1 MEQLY
6 HQIERLK
13 SRLSARQY
21 LVFSATL
28 VGLAAGMLAVILKLI
43 VHGIQNISHTKY
55 LFSPSKQPYYLAF
68 PTVGILLTVWF
79 VNKILKGD
87 LGRGVANILYE
98 IARKSAHV
106 KRHKIYSHI
115 VTSALTVGLG
125 GSAGLEAPIVVTGSA
140 VGSNL
145 ATALKHAYR
154 DRALLLG
161 CGAAAGIA
169 AVFNAPIAGVM
180 FAMEVLLVDVSIS
193 AFIPLIISAACGALF
208 SRAVLNE
215 DSLFSF
221 KLQQPFNWVNTP
233 FYILL
238 GILSAFVSLYYV
250 RIAHSI
256 TNYFKNST
264 LKSYQKALLGG
275 FILALLIAL
284 FPSLFGEGY
293 PSIRLLADGK
303 PEILLQKS
311 ILSDFLPKNMDK
323 NTFLGFNTEGSIL
336 LFFLGATIFIKAIA
350 TSVTLGSGGNGGNFA
365 PSLFVGAYVGFFFSR
380 LINTVFNVKLTESNF
395 TIVGMAGILSGV
407 MYAPLTAIFLIAE
420 VAGGYDLIIPLMIV
434 STISNVFVRH
444 FEPISIET
452 KAMIERG
459 EVFSQDKDRNIL
471 LLLKASKLIETDF
484 KTVKPT
490 DSLGELVDTIKV
502 SYRNLFAVVNEKGQ
516 FEGILTLDDVRSV
529 MFDVTLYDKLF
540 VEDIMKMPPSVL
552 HLNED
557 MGAVMKKF
565 DQTNAWNLPVVDESG
580 AYVGFIS
587 KSAIFSNYRSQLI
600 SMSDRD
606 DK

>member
-1 MEQLY
+1 MAQLY
-6 HQIERLK
+6 YQFQRFK
-13 SRLSARQY
+13 SSISARQY

-28 VGLAAGMLAVILKLI
+28 VGIAAGFLAIVLKLI
-43 VHGIQNISHTKY
+43 VHGIQTLSHTTQVFAP
-55 LFSPSKQPYYLAF
+55 LKQPYYLVF
-68 PTVGILLTVWF
+68 PTVGILLTVLF
-79 VNKILKGD
+79 INKILNGD
-87 LGRGVANILYE
+87 LGRGVSNILFE

-106 KRHKIYSHI
+106 KRHKLYSHVI
-115 VTSALTVGLG
+115 TSALTAGFG

-145 ATALKHAYR
+145 ATALGHAYR
-154 DRALLLG
+154 ERALLLG

-180 FAMEVLLVDVSIS
+180 FAMEVLLADVTIS

-221 KLQQPFNWVNTP
+221 KLQQPFNWHNTP
-233 FYILL
+233 FYVLL
-238 GILSAFVSLYYV
+238 GVFSAFISLYYV
-250 RIAHSI
+250 RIAHSVS
-256 TNYFKNST
+256 TFFKNSS
-264 LKSYQKALLGG
+264 LSSYQKALLGG
-275 FILALLIAL
+275 FILAALIAV

-303 PEILLQKS
+303 PELLLQKS
-311 ILSDFLPKNMDK
+311 ILADFIPQNLSKD
-323 NTFLGFNTEGSIL
+323 TFLGFNTEGSIL
-336 LFFLGATIFIKAIA
+336 LLFLGATLFIKAIA
-350 TSVTLGSGGNGGNFA
+350 TSVTLGAGGNGGNFA
-365 PSLFVGAYVGFFFSR
+365 PSLFVGSYVGFFFAR
-380 LINTVFNVKLTESNF
+380 FINMLFNLKLPESNF

-444 FEPISIET
+444 FEPISLET

-459 EVFSQDKDRNIL
+459 EVFSHDKDRNIL
-471 LLLKASKLIETDF
+471 LLLKADNLIETDF

-490 DSLGELVDTIKV
+490 DSLGVLIETIKI
-502 SYRNLFAVVNEKGQ
+502 SHRNLFAVVNEKQ
-516 FEGILTLDDVRSV
+516 EFEGILTLDDVRSV
-529 MFDVTLYDKLF
+529 MFDVALYDTLF
-540 VEDIMKMPPSVL
+540 VENIMKMPPSVL
-552 HLNED
+552 RINDD
-557 MGAVMKKF
+557 MGTVMKKF
-565 DQTNAWNLPVVDESG
+565 DETNAWNLPVVDAENV
-580 AYVGFIS
+580 YIGFIS

-600 SMSDRD
+600 SMNGDN
-606 DK
+606 

>member
-1 MEQLY
+1 MKHLY
-6 HQIERLK
+6 NYLLRLK
-13 SRLSARQY
+13 SRFSARQY

-28 VGLAAGMLAVILKLI
+28 VGIAAGILAVCLKLI
-43 VHGIQNISHTKY
+43 VHGIQSIFSIAQP
-55 LFSPSKQPYYLAF
+55 FSPSKQPYFLVL
-68 PTVGILLTVWF
+68 PTVGILLTVVF
-79 VNKILKGD
+79 VHKILRGD
-87 LGRGVANILYE
+87 LGRGIANILYE

-106 KRHKIYSHI
+106 KRHKLYSHI
-115 VTSALTVGLG
+115 FTSALTVGFG

-145 ATALKHAYR
+145 ATALGHSYR
-154 DRALLLG
+154 ERTLLLG

-180 FAMEVLLVDVSIS
+180 FAMEVLLADVTIS

-208 SRAVLNE
+208 SKAVLNE
-215 DSLFSF
+215 ANLFSF
-221 KLQQPFNWVNTP
+221 KWQQPFNWINTP

-238 GILSAFVSLYYV
+238 GIFCAFISLYYV
-250 RIAHSI
+250 RIAHFIS
-256 TNYFKNST
+256 TFFKNST
-264 LKSYQKALLGG
+264 LNIYQKALLGG
-275 FILALLIAL
+275 FILAALIAL

-293 PSIRLLADGK
+293 ASIRLLADGK
-303 PEILLQKS
+303 PEILLEKS
-311 ILSDFLPKNMDK
+311 VFFDFFKQ
-323 NTFLGFNTEGSIL
+323 NTEGGIL
-336 LFFLGATIFIKAIA
+336 LAFLGATIFIKAIA

-365 PSLFVGAYVGFFFSR
+365 PSLFVGSYVGFFFSR
-380 LINTVFNVKLTESNF
+380 LINTVFNLKLPESNF

-459 EVFSQDKDRNIL
+459 EVFSHDKDRNIL
-471 LLLKASKLIETDF
+471 LLLKAKKLIETDF
-484 KTVKPT
+484 KTIKPNNT
-490 DSLGELVDTIKV
+490 LGELIETIKI
-502 SYRNLFAVVNEKGQ
+502 SSRNLFAVVGENGR

-529 MFDVTLYDKLF
+529 MFDVALYDTIL
-540 VEDIMKMPPSVL
+540 VEDIMKIPPSVL
-552 HLNED
+552 RLTED
-557 MGAVMKKF
+557 MGVVMKKF
-565 DQTNAWNLPVVDESG
+565 DDTNAWNLPVVDESG
-580 AYVGFIS
+580 AYMGFIS

-600 SMSDRD
+600 SMSGES
-606 DK
+606 

>member
-1 MEQLY
+1 MKQLFSFFQ
-6 HQIERLK
+6 QIK

-28 VGLAAGMLAVILKLI
+28 IGISAGILALALKLT
-43 VHGIQNISHTKY
+43 VRGIQILFNTEQ
-55 LFSPSKQPYYLAF
+55 LFSPLKQPYYLVL
-68 PTVGILLTVWF
+68 PLVGILLSVLF
-79 VNKILKGD
+79 VNRFLNGD
-87 LGRGVANILYE
+87 LGRGVANILFE

-115 VTSALTVGLG
+115 VTSAFTVGFG

-145 ATALKHAYR
+145 ATALGHSYR
-154 DRALLLG
+154 ERALLLG

-180 FAMEVLLVDVSIS
+180 FAMEVLLADVTIS

-208 SRAVLNE
+208 SKVILNE
-215 DSLFSF
+215 TSLFSF
-221 KLQQPFNWVNTP
+221 KLQQPFNWINTP

-238 GILSAFVSLYYV
+238 GIFCAFISLYYI
-250 RIAHSI
+250 RMSHIISS
-256 TNYFKNST
+256 FLKNPVFNT
-264 LKSYQKALLGG
+264 YQKVIFGG
-275 FILALLIAL
+275 CVLAVLIAL

-293 PSIRLLADGK
+293 SSIRLLADGK
-303 PEILLQKS
+303 ADVLFQKSAFFDYFTRNSAQKPVFTEGVILLC
-311 ILSDFLPKNMDK
+311 
-323 NTFLGFNTEGSIL
+323 
-336 LFFLGATIFIKAIA
+336 FLGATIFAKAIA
-350 TSVTLGSGGNGGNFA
+350 TSVTLAAGGNGGNFA
-365 PSLFVGAYVGFFFSR
+365 PSLFVGSYVGFVFSR
-380 LINTVFNVKLTESNF
+380 LFNTVFNLKLTESNF

-434 STISNVFVRH
+434 STISSVFVRH

-471 LLLKASKLIETDF
+471 LLLTANKLIETDF
-484 KTVKPT
+484 KTINPNN
-490 DSLGELVDTIKV
+490 SLGELIDVIKT
-502 SYRNLFAVVNEKGQ
+502 SKRNLFAVVNENGR

-529 MFDVTLYDKLF
+529 MFDVELYPKIF
-540 VEDIMKMPPSVL
+540 VEDLMKMPPSVL
-552 HLNED
+552 RLNED

-565 DQTNAWNLPVVDESG
+565 DDTNAWNLPVVDELG
-580 AYVGFIS
+580 IYIGFIS
-587 KSAIFSNYRSQLI
+587 KSAIFSNYRNQLI
-600 SMSDRD
+600 SMNSEA
-606 DK
+606 

>member
-1 MEQLY
+1 MEHLFNY
-6 HQIERLK
+6 LKRLK
-13 SRLSARQY
+13 LNLSARQY

-28 VGLAAGMLAVILKLI
+28 VGIAAGILAVILKLI
-43 VHGIQNISHTKY
+43 VHGIQVLSHTTQ
-55 LFSPSKQPYYLAF
+55 LFSPAKQPYYLVF
-68 PTVGILLTVWF
+68 PTVGILLAVFF
-79 VNKILKGD
+79 VNKILRGD
-87 LGRGVANILYE
+87 LGRGVANVLFE

-106 KRHKIYSHI
+106 KRHKMYSHI
-115 VTSALTVGLG
+115 VTSALTAGFG

-145 ATALKHAYR
+145 ATALGHAYR

-180 FAMEVLLVDVSIS
+180 FAMEVLLADVTIS

-215 DSLFSF
+215 DSLFVF
-221 KLQQPFNWVNTP
+221 KLQQPFNWLNTP
-233 FYILL
+233 FYVILGL
-238 GILSAFVSLYYV
+238 FSAFVSLYYV
-250 RIAHSI
+250 RIAHSVA
-256 TNYFKNST
+256 TFFKNST
-264 LKSYQKALLGG
+264 LTSYQKALLGG
-275 FILALLIAL
+275 VLLAVLIAL

-303 PEILLQKS
+303 PEVLLQKS
-311 ILSDFLPKNMDK
+311 ILWGFFDK
-323 NTFLGFNTEGSIL
+323 STEGPL
-336 LFFLGATIFIKAIA
+336 LLTFLGATIFIKAIA
-350 TSVTLGSGGNGGNFA
+350 TSVTLGAGGNGGNFA
-365 PSLFVGAYVGFFFSR
+365 PSLFVGAYTGFFFSR
-380 LINTVFNVKLTESNF
+380 LINGLFNLKLPESNF

-434 STISNVFVRH
+434 STISSVFVRH

-471 LLLKASKLIETDF
+471 LLLRAQNLIETDF
-484 KTVKPT
+484 KTIKPT
-490 DSLGELVDTIKV
+490 DSLGELIETIKI
-502 SYRNLFAVVNEKGQ
+502 SHRNLFAVVNDKQQ

-529 MFDVTLYDKLF
+529 MFDADLYNKLF

-552 HLNED
+552 RLNED

-565 DQTNAWNLPVVDESG
+565 DETNAWNLPVVDESG
-580 AYVGFIS
+580 VYVGFIS
-587 KSAIFSNYRSQLI
+587 KSAIFSNYRNQLI
-600 SMSDRD
+600 SMSGE
-606 DK
+606 

>member
-1 MEQLY
+1 MRHLY
-6 HQIERLK
+6 YQFQRFK
-13 SRLSARQY
+13 SRISARQY

-28 VGLAAGMLAVILKLI
+28 VGIAAGILAVVLKLI
-43 VHGIQNISHTKY
+43 VHGIQSLSHTSQ
-55 LFSPSKQPYYLAF
+55 LFSPLKQPYYLVF
-68 PTVGILLTVWF
+68 PTVGILLTVLF
-79 VNKILKGD
+79 VNKILNGD
-87 LGRGVANILYE
+87 LGRGVANILFE

-106 KRHKIYSHI
+106 KRHKLYSHI
-115 VTSALTVGLG
+115 VTSALTVGFG

-145 ATALKHAYR
+145 ANALGHAYR
-154 DRALLLG
+154 ERALLLG

-180 FAMEVLLVDVSIS
+180 FAMEVLLADVTIS

-221 KLQQPFNWVNTP
+221 KLQQPFDWHNTP

-238 GILSAFVSLYYV
+238 GIFSAFISLYYV

-256 TNYFKNST
+256 TDFFK
-264 LKSYQKALLGG
+264 KSSLSPYQKVFLGG
-275 FILALLIAL
+275 FVLAVLIAL

-293 PSIRLLADGK
+293 ASIRLLADGK
-303 PEILLQKS
+303 PEVLLQKS
-311 ILSDFLPKNMDK
+311 VLADFIPQNLTK
-323 NTFLGFNTEGSIL
+323 NTFLGLNTEGSL
-336 LFFLGATIFIKAIA
+336 LLLFLGATLFIKAIA
-350 TSVTLGSGGNGGNFA
+350 TSITLGSGGNGGNFA
-365 PSLFVGAYVGFFFSR
+365 PSLFVGSYVGFFFSR
-380 LINTVFNVKLTESNF
+380 LINMVFNLKLPESNF

-459 EVFSQDKDRNIL
+459 EVFSHDKDRNIL
-471 LLLKASKLIETDF
+471 LLLKAQNLIETDF

-490 DSLGELVDTIKV
+490 DSLGTLIETIKV
-502 SYRNLFAVVNEKGQ
+502 SRRNLFAVVNEKQ
-516 FEGILTLDDVRSV
+516 EFEGILTLDDVRSV
-529 MFDVTLYDKLF
+529 MFDVGLYDTLF
-540 VEDIMKMPPSVL
+540 VENIMKMPPSVL
-552 HLNED
+552 RLNED
-557 MGAVMKKF
+557 MGTVMKKF
-565 DQTNAWNLPVVDESG
+565 DETNAWNLPVVDAENV
-580 AYVGFIS
+580 YIGFIS
-587 KSAIFSNYRSQLI
+587 KSAIFSNYRNQLI
-600 SMSDRD
+600 SMSGES
-606 DK
+606 

>member
-6 HQIERLK
+6 YQFQRFK
-13 SRLSARQY
+13 SRISARQY

-28 VGLAAGMLAVILKLI
+28 VGISAGILAVMLKLI
-43 VHGIQNISHTKY
+43 VHSIQTLSHTTQV
-55 LFSPSKQPYYLAF
+55 FSPLKQPYYLIF
-68 PTVGILLTVWF
+68 PTVGILLSVLF
-79 VNKILKGD
+79 INKILNGD
-87 LGRGVANILYE
+87 LGRGVANILFE

-106 KRHKIYSHI
+106 KRHKLYSHI
-115 VTSALTVGLG
+115 ITSALTAGFG

-145 ATALKHAYR
+145 ATSLGHAYR
-154 DRALLLG
+154 ERALLLG

-180 FAMEVLLVDVSIS
+180 FAMEVLLADVTIS
-193 AFIPLIISAACGALF
+193 AFIPLIISATCGALF
-208 SRAVLNE
+208 SRVVLNE

-221 KLQQPFNWVNTP
+221 KLQQPFNWHNTP
-233 FYILL
+233 FYVLL
-238 GILSAFVSLYYV
+238 GIFSAFISLYYV

-256 TNYFKNST
+256 SNFFKNSS
-264 LKSYQKALLGG
+264 LSSYQKALLGG
-275 FILALLIAL
+275 FILAALIAL

-311 ILSDFLPKNMDK
+311 ILADFIPKNLSKD
-323 NTFLGFNTEGSIL
+323 TFLGFNTEGSIL
-336 LFFLGATIFIKAIA
+336 LLFLGATLFVKVIA
-350 TSVTLGSGGNGGNFA
+350 TSVTLGAGGNGGNFA
-365 PSLFVGAYVGFFFSR
+365 PSLFVGSYVGFFFAR
-380 LINTVFNVKLTESNF
+380 FINMLFNLKLPESNF

-459 EVFSQDKDRNIL
+459 EVFSHDKDRNIL
-471 LLLKASKLIETDF
+471 LLLKADTLIETDF
-484 KTVKPT
+484 KTVKPN
-490 DSLGELVDTIKV
+490 DSLGVLIETIKV
-502 SYRNLFAVVNEKGQ
+502 SKRNLFAVVNEKQ
-516 FEGILTLDDVRSV
+516 EFEGILTLDNVRSV
-529 MFDVTLYDKLF
+529 MFDVAAYDTLF
-540 VEDIMKMPPSVL
+540 VENIMKMPPSVL
-552 HLNED
+552 RLTDD
-557 MGAVMKKF
+557 MGTVMKKF
-565 DQTNAWNLPVVDESG
+565 DETNAWNLPVVDAENV
-580 AYVGFIS
+580 YIGFIS

-600 SMSDRD
+600 SMSGEN
-606 DK
+606 

>member
-1 MEQLY
+1 MKQLY
-6 HQIERLK
+6 IYAIRLK

-28 VGLAAGMLAVILKLI
+28 VGLAAGMLAVVLKLI
-43 VHGIQNISHTKY
+43 VHGIQNISHTKL
-55 LFSPSKQPYYLAF
+55 LFSPLKQPYYLAF
-68 PTVGILLTVWF
+68 PTVGIVLAVWF
-79 VNKILKGD
+79 VNKILRGD
-87 LGRGVANILYE
+87 LGRGVANVLYE

-115 VTSALTVGLG
+115 VTSALTVGFG

-145 ATALKHAYR
+145 ATALGHAYR

-180 FAMEVLLVDVSIS
+180 FAMEVLLADVTIS

-221 KLQQPFNWVNTP
+221 KLQQPFNWHNTP
-233 FYILL
+233 FYIVL
-238 GILSAFVSLYYV
+238 GILSAFISLYYV

-256 TNYFKNST
+256 TNSFKNST
-264 LKSYQKALLGG
+264 LSSYQKALLGG
-275 FILALLIAL
+275 FILAALIAL
-284 FPSLFGEGY
+284 VPSLFGEGY

-303 PEILLQKS
+303 PEVLLQKS
-311 ILSDFLPKNMDK
+311 ILFDFLPKNTD
-323 NTFLGFNTEGSIL
+323 LSRDYREGSL
-336 LFFLGATIFIKAIA
+336 LLIFLGATIFIKAIA

-365 PSLFVGAYVGFFFSR
+365 PSLFVGAYTGFFFSR
-380 LINTVFNVKLTESNF
+380 LINMVFNLKLTESNF
-395 TIVGMAGILSGV
+395 TIVGMAGVLSGV

-434 STISNVFVRH
+434 STISSVFVRH

-459 EVFSQDKDRNIL
+459 DVFSQDKDRNIL
-471 LLLKASKLIETDF
+471 LLLKANKLIETDF
-484 KTVKPT
+484 KTIKPT
-490 DSLGELVDTIKV
+490 DSLGELIETIKV
-502 SYRNLFAVVNEKGQ
+502 SHRNLFAVVNENSK

-529 MFDVTLYDKLF
+529 MFDVKLYDKLF
-540 VEDIMKMPPSVL
+540 VEDIMKMPPSVVR
-552 HLNED
+552 LNED

-565 DQTNAWNLPVVDESG
+565 DDTNAWNLPVVDESG
-580 AYVGFIS
+580 VYIGFIS

-600 SMSDRD
+600 SMSGE
-606 DK
+606 

>member
-1 MEQLY
+1 M
-6 HQIERLK
+6 ERLYTQFQRFK
-13 SRLSARQY
+13 SSISARQY

-28 VGLAAGMLAVILKLI
+28 VGIAAGILAVVLKLI
-43 VHGIQNISHTKY
+43 VHGIQTLSHTTQVFAP
-55 LFSPSKQPYYLAF
+55 LKQPYYLVF
-68 PTVGILLTVWF
+68 PTVGILLTVLF
-79 VNKILKGD
+79 INKMLNGD
-87 LGRGVANILYE
+87 LGRGVSNVLFE

-106 KRHKIYSHI
+106 KRHKLYSHI
-115 VTSALTVGLG
+115 ITSALTAGFG

-145 ATALKHAYR
+145 ATSLGHAYR
-154 DRALLLG
+154 ERALLLG

-180 FAMEVLLVDVSIS
+180 FAMEVLLADVTIS

-215 DSLFSF
+215 NSLFSF
-221 KLQQPFNWVNTP
+221 KLQQPFNWHNTP

-238 GILSAFVSLYYV
+238 GIFSAFISLYYV
-250 RIAHSI
+250 RIAHLIS
-256 TNYFKNST
+256 NFFKNSS
-264 LKSYQKALLGG
+264 LSSYQKALLGG
-275 FILALLIAL
+275 FILAALIAL

-303 PEILLQKS
+303 PEVLLQKS
-311 ILSDFLPKNMDK
+311 ILADFIPQNLSKD
-323 NTFLGFNTEGSIL
+323 TFLGFDTEGSIL
-336 LFFLGATIFIKAIA
+336 LLFLGVTLFIKAIA
-350 TSVTLGSGGNGGNFA
+350 TSVTLGAGGNGGNFA
-365 PSLFVGAYVGFFFSR
+365 PSLFVGSYVGFFFAR
-380 LINTVFNVKLTESNF
+380 FINMLFNLKLPESNF

-459 EVFSQDKDRNIL
+459 EVFSHDKDRNIL
-471 LLLKASKLIETDF
+471 LLLKADTLIETDF

-490 DSLGELVDTIKV
+490 DSLGKLIETIKI
-502 SYRNLFAVVNEKGQ
+502 SKRNLFAVVNEKQ
-516 FEGILTLDDVRSV
+516 EFEGILTLDDVRSV
-529 MFDVTLYDKLF
+529 MFEVALYDTLF
-540 VEDIMKMPPSVL
+540 VENIMKMPPSVL
-552 HLNED
+552 RLDDD
-557 MGAVMKKF
+557 MGTVMKKF
-565 DQTNAWNLPVVDESG
+565 DETNAWNLPVVDAENV
-580 AYVGFIS
+580 YIGFIS

-600 SMSDRD
+600 SMNGDN
-606 DK
+606 

>member
-1 MEQLY
+1 MTQLY
-6 HQIERLK
+6 YQLQRFK
-13 SRLSARQY
+13 SKISARQY

-28 VGLAAGMLAVILKLI
+28 VGIAAGILAVVLKLI
-43 VHGIQNISHTKY
+43 VHGIQTLSHTTQVFAP
-55 LFSPSKQPYYLAF
+55 LKQPYYLVF
-68 PTVGILLTVWF
+68 PTVGILLTVLF
-79 VNKILKGD
+79 VNRILKGD
-87 LGRGVANILYE
+87 LGRGVSNILFE

-106 KRHKIYSHI
+106 KRHKLYSHI
-115 VTSALTVGLG
+115 ITSALTAGFG

-145 ATALKHAYR
+145 ATALGHLYR
-154 DRALLLG
+154 ERALLLG

-180 FAMEVLLVDVSIS
+180 FAMEVLLADVTIS

-208 SRAVLNE
+208 SRVVLNE

-221 KLQQPFNWVNTP
+221 KLQQPFNWHNTP
-233 FYILL
+233 FYVLL
-238 GILSAFVSLYYV
+238 GIFSAFVSLYYV
-250 RIAHSI
+250 RTAHLIS
-256 TNYFKNST
+256 NYFKNSS
-264 LKSYQKALLGG
+264 LSSYQKALLGG
-275 FILALLIAL
+275 FILAALIAV

-303 PEILLQKS
+303 PEVLLQKS
-311 ILSDFLPKNMDK
+311 ILADFIPQNLSKD
-323 NTFLGFNTEGSIL
+323 TFLGFNTEGSVL
-336 LFFLGATIFIKAIA
+336 LLFLGATLFIKAIA

-365 PSLFVGAYVGFFFSR
+365 PSLFVGSYVGFVFARF
-380 LINTVFNVKLTESNF
+380 INVLFNWKLPESNF

-459 EVFSQDKDRNIL
+459 EVFSHDKDRNIL
-471 LLLKASKLIETDF
+471 LLLKADTLIETDF

-490 DSLGELVDTIKV
+490 DSLGVLIETIKV
-502 SYRNLFAVVNEKGQ
+502 SKRNLFAVVNEKQ
-516 FEGILTLDDVRSV
+516 EFEGILTLDDVRSV
-529 MFDVTLYDKLF
+529 MFDVALYDTLF
-540 VEDIMKMPPSVL
+540 VENIMKMPPSVL
-552 HLNED
+552 RLTDD
-557 MGAVMKKF
+557 MGTVMKKF
-565 DQTNAWNLPVVDESG
+565 DETNAWNLPVVDAENV
-580 AYVGFIS
+580 YIGFIS

-600 SMSDRD
+600 SMSGDN
-606 DK
+606 

>member
-1 MEQLY
+1 MKQLLSLF
-6 HQIERLK
+6 QRLK
-13 SRLSARQY
+13 SRLSAQQY

-28 VGLAAGMLAVILKLI
+28 VGISAGVLAVCLKLI
-43 VHGIQNISHTKY
+43 VHLIQRLFNTTQ
-55 LFSPSKQPYYLAF
+55 LFSPLKEPYYLAL
-68 PTVGILLTVWF
+68 PIVGILICVFF
-79 VNKILKGD
+79 VDKVLKGD

-115 VTSALTVGLG
+115 VTSALTAGFG

-145 ATALKHAYR
+145 ATALGHSYR
-154 DRALLLG
+154 ERTLLLG

-180 FAMEVLLVDVSIS
+180 FAMEVLLADVTIS

-215 DSLFSF
+215 TSLFSF
-221 KLQQPFNWVNTP
+221 KLQQPFNWINTP
-233 FYILL
+233 FYVLL
-238 GILSAFVSLYYV
+238 GILSAFISLYYV
-250 RIAHSI
+250 RTAHAVS
-256 TNYFKNST
+256 NFFKNSN
-264 LKSYQKALLGG
+264 LNSYQKAVFGG
-275 FILALLIAL
+275 VVLAVLIAL
-284 FPSLFGEGY
+284 VPSLFGEGY
-293 PSIRLLADGK
+293 SSIRLLADGK
-303 PEILLQKS
+303 ADVLLEKS
-311 ILSDFLPKNMDK
+311 AIFDLFKQNYPKK
-323 NTFLGFNTEGSIL
+323 AFYTEGSL
-336 LFFLGATIFIKAIA
+336 LLLFLGATIFIKAIA
-350 TSVTLGSGGNGGNFA
+350 TSVTLGAGGNGGNFA
-365 PSLFVGAYVGFFFSR
+365 PSLFVGSYVGFVFSR
-380 LINTVFNVKLTESNF
+380 LLNTVFDLKLTESNF

-420 VAGGYDLIIPLMIV
+420 VAGGYDLIIPLMVV
-434 STISNVFVRH
+434 STISSVFTRH

-471 LLLKASKLIETDF
+471 LLLKANRLIETDF
-484 KTVKPT
+484 KTIKTT
-490 DSLGELVDTIKV
+490 DSLGELIETIKI
-502 SYRNLFAVVNEKGQ
+502 SQRNLFAVIGENRK

-529 MFDVTLYDKLF
+529 MFDVDLYDKIK
-540 VEDIMKMPPSVL
+540 VEDLLKMPPAVL
-552 HLNED
+552 RLNED

-565 DQTNAWNLPVVDESG
+565 DDTNAWNLPVVDESG
-580 AYVGFIS
+580 VYIGFIS

-600 SMSDRD
+600 SMNSE
-606 DK
+606 